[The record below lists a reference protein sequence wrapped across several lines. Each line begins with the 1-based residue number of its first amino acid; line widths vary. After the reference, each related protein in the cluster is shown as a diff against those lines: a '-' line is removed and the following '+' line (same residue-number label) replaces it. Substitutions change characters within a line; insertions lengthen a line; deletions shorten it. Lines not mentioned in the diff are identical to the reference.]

1 MAFHNHRQA
10 ILKLLNQVQIPTTIS
25 PKALSA
31 IIGIVVEDALIV
43 FSDKDLPIG
52 GSKHN
57 KALHITVDIKAN
69 KVPMVLDDNG
79 SALNDVILL
88 RTITYLGIDIGKFV

>member
-1 MAFHNHRQA
+1 
-10 ILKLLNQVQIPTTIS
+10 
-25 PKALSA
+25 
-31 IIGIVVEDALIV
+31 VVEDALIV

-69 KVPMVLDDNG
+69 KVPMVLVDNG

-88 RTITYLGIDIGKFV
+88 RSITYLGIDIGKFV